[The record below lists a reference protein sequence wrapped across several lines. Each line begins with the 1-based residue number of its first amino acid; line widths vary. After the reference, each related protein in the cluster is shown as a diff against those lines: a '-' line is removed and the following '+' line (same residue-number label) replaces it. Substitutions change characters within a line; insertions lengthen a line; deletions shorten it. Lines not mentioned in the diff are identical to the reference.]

1 MQFLTFA
8 DFVGL
13 LSGVIRVGS
22 AAMSVVFRT
31 STKPTRSI
39 SRSVLERGGTG
50 LRPLERFVWIANL
63 TSDNTWIAIKF
74 NEVIPMR

>member
-13 LSGVIRVGS
+13 LSGVIRVES
-22 AAMSVVFRT
+22 AAMSAVFRT
-31 STKPTRSI
+31 STKPTPSI
-39 SRSVLERGGTG
+39 SRSVLERGGAG
-50 LRPLERFVWIANL
+50 LCPLERFVWIANL